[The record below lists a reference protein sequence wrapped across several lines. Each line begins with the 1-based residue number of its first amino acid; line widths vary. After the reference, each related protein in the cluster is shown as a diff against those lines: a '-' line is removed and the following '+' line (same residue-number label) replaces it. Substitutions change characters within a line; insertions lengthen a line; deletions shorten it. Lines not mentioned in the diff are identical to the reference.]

1 MVLLSYRQ
9 TITVIPIGESN
20 VFLDMVLTD
29 LIKGR
34 QKFALTPE
42 MENLISQNTPISQRT
57 KAIKELSDAVLSN
70 QFEHVSNY

>member
-1 MVLLSYRQ
+1 
-9 TITVIPIGESN
+9 
-20 VFLDMVLTD
+20 MVLTD